1 MELGAIMDGEEE
13 NKEKK
18 GKEDD
23 GGLERVRVLGVR
35 EAIKD
40 VEAMVIWKWKSK
52 DKAATNCKEGD
63 EEGNER

>member
-40 VEAMVIWKWKSK
+40 VEAMVI
-52 DKAATNCKEGD
+52 
-63 EEGNER
+63 